1 MMMVLVLIVDMIII
15 KIKNKYEKSANYFK
29 FLALFCL
36 LIVRFRK
43 YNIYETI
50 EYDIIKLNVY
60 WHIIS
65 IKILFVMEG
74 NYESSY
80 KKNRRRSFN

>member
-43 YNIYETI
+43 HNIYETI

-60 WHIIS
+60 
-65 IKILFVMEG
+65 
-74 NYESSY
+74 
-80 KKNRRRSFN
+80 